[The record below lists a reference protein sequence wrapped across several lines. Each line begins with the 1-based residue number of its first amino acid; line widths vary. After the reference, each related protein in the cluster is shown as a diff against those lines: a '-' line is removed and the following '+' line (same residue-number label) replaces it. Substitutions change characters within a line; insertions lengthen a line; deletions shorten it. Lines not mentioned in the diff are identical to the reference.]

1 MAVDLNDQL
10 ESASQAVHQ
19 LPEFGEALFA
29 VATTRTGIV
38 LVAVALAWLA
48 FRILSMNWVPLFEV
62 IERKRRQRLAA
73 LDSYVKEPSQA
84 DVATLEVL
92 RDVRDAAYF
101 EAALGIYA
109 ERAARAS
116 LRRLHEC
123 SPAVITWRRI
133 SRAYQ
138 YLSTDSEVALVAISR
153 AETLGYWY
161 NAVVATLF
169 LCGGLLMMVS
179 SALSGLLGWKFGMAI
194 IAFGIVSF
202 VFGLVVLS
210 QNIPLR
216 TARIIAA
223 EIKRVQQRDAILPE
237 AAEG

>member
-10 ESASQAVHQ
+10 ESASKAVHK
-19 LPEFGEALFA
+19 LPEFGEALGS

-38 LVAVALAWLA
+38 LVVIALAWLA
-48 FRILSMNWVPLFEV
+48 FRILSMNWVPLFELV
-62 IERKRRQRLAA
+62 ERKRRQRLAA
-73 LDSYVKEPSQA
+73 LDNYVKEASQA
-84 DVATLEVL
+84 DAATLEVL
-92 RDVRDAAYF
+92 RDIRDAAYF
-101 EAALGIYA
+101 EAALGVYA

-116 LRRLHEC
+116 LRRLHKS
-123 SPAVITWRRI
+123 SPTVITWRRI

-138 YLSTDSEVALVAISR
+138 YLSTESEVALVAISR
-153 AETLGYWY
+153 VETFGYWY

-169 LCGGLLMMVS
+169 LCVGLLMMVS
-179 SALSGLLGWKFGMAI
+179 SALSGLLGWKFGLAI
-194 IAFGIVSF
+194 FASGVVSF

-223 EIKRVQQRDAILPE
+223 EVKRVEQRDATPAQ